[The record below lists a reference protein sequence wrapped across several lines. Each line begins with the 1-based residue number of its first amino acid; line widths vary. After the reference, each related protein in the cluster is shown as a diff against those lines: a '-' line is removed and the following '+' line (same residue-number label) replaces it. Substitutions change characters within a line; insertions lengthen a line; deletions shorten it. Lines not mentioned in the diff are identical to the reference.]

1 MSNEPSESEHHS
13 GQGQVIRIY
22 IFISPVKD
30 ESLKKNIWLYLSRLS
45 SRFTG
50 TQIEESTWRDLGDGQ
65 SIIRS
70 AGETS
75 SIQMMTINSQSKIF
89 IKSPL
94 MLYII
99 IIHRA
104 VSFENEG
111 NILQTAPHSLP
122 LNYIFPMNV
131 F

>member
-1 MSNEPSESEHHS
+1 MSNEPSASMHHS
-13 GQGQVIRIY
+13 GRATDRAKSFVYIY
-22 IFISPVKD
+22 LFPPLKMRVSRKIYGYISLDFLQDSREHK
-30 ESLKKNIWLYLSRLS
+30 SKN
-45 SRFTG
+45 
-50 TQIEESTWRDLGDGQ
+50 QHDGQ